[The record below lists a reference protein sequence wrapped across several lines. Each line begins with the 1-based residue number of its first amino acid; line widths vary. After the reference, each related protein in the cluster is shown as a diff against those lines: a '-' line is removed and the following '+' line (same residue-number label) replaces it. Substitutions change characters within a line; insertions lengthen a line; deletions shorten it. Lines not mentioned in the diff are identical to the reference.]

1 MADPELTVDL
11 MERECIIKKPEVK
24 LCKDCYYFI
33 YYHDYWEESVFGCER
48 EKDGK
53 SKNIDLVTGEN
64 EDREPLDC
72 YKERSDPERCGSE
85 GKFWR
90 KRSEIKFTD

>member
-1 MADPELTVDL
+1 MVDPELTVDL
-11 MERECIIKKPEVK
+11 MERECIIKKPETN

-33 YYHDYWEESVFGCER
+33 YYHDYWEKSVFGCKR
-48 EKDGK
+48 EKLENP
-53 SKNIDLVTGEN
+53 NIDPVIGGESN
-64 EDREPLDC
+64 YQEPLDC

-90 KRSEIKFTD
+90 RKA